1 MHKDLA
7 GEVLNY
13 LFVYKLQLKKFRS
26 NTQDT
31 EGLSFL
37 YVFRV
42 QDKNDGIGKTWTTNE
57 NKRSVLRI

>member
-31 EGLSFL
+31 EGLLFL

-42 QDKNDGIGKTWTTNE
+42 QDKNDGIGKTWATNE